1 MDKSSSFYISITLAI
16 ILGLVL
22 ANYIFGWTTPSAN
35 PPNSNLPA
43 PINSGSDP
51 QHIAGYLAVGT
62 STDPEYP
69 LDVAGVLRIGRFS
82 TAPSGA
88 NGALYYDTTENKFKG
103 YQGGTWSD
111 LGGGSSL
118 WTQSGDDIYYDSGKV
133 GIGTSTPSEE
143 LDVSGDIQ
151 ASGQLKSTVA
161 AGTAPLVV
169 SSDTKVTNLNAD
181 KLDGYDAADLQA
193 SSFPYYYL
201 TSDSYNGATA
211 DTACGPG
218 EHMCHPLELFIGR
231 SLDLTR
237 GYSGCGTGWVDPYP
251 GYNSSSYNCNNWT
264 TSYSNRNGTV
274 AICDWD
280 NSNAPWNIERGYSD
294 GVTCNEEHPV
304 YCCSDL

>member
-1 MDKSSSFYISITLAI
+1 MSKSSSFYISIALAI
-16 ILGLVL
+16 ILGLVV

-35 PPNSNLPA
+35 PPSSNLPA

-103 YQGGTWSD
+103 YQSGSWSD
-111 LGGGSSL
+111 LGGSSL

-193 SSFPYYYL
+193 GGSGYIDWSDCEVKKQCIQGSNTVTLTCSSGYTL
-201 TSDSYNGATA
+201 VVATCHDS
-211 DTACGPG
+211 
-218 EHMCHPLELFIGR
+218 
-231 SLDLTR
+231 
-237 GYSGCGTGWVDPYP
+237 GYHS
-251 GYNSSSYNCNNWT
+251 NSSMRTKCYLSGVNTLTLYDYKCNYGYT
-264 TSYSNRNGTV
+264 CGSIKCCKY
-274 AICDWD
+274 I
-280 NSNAPWNIERGYSD
+280 AP
-294 GVTCNEEHPV
+294 
-304 YCCSDL
+304 

>member
-1 MDKSSSFYISITLAI
+1 MGKSSSFYISIALAI

-22 ANYIFGWTTPSAN
+22 ANYIWGWTTPSAN
-35 PPNSNLPA
+35 PPNDNLPA
-43 PINSGSDP
+43 PLNEGSDN
-51 QHIAGYLAVGT
+51 QSKVGYLAVGT
-62 STDPEYP
+62 STAPEYP
-69 LDVAGVLRIGRFS
+69 LDVAGVLRIGSFS
-82 TAPSGA
+82 TAPAGA
-88 NGALYYDTTENKFKG
+88 DGALYYDTTENKFKG
-103 YQGGTWSD
+103 YQGGSWSD
-111 LGGGSSL
+111 LGGSSL

-201 TSDSYNGATA
+201 TSDSYNGAAA
-211 DTACGPG
+211 DTACSPG

-237 GYSGCGTGWVDPYP
+237 GISGCGTGWVDPSP
-251 GYNSSSYNCNNWT
+251 GQSSAYYNCYNWS
-264 TSYSNRNGTV
+264 TSYSTRYGTV

-280 NSNAPWNIERGYSD
+280 NSNTPWNIEYGSGGDY
-294 GVTCNEEHPV
+294 TCDEEHHV